1 MNNNIDNKIT
11 FNPNKYSWNE
21 SMILDKIQ
29 EILDN
34 KNIDDLELSKEELED
49 IISKLNNSIS
59 TEELNESACIIA
71 ENIDEL
77 KVLPKEDVKEYIL
90 KLINYLNNTNLKCII
105 GQFKGIEFEVFKD
118 SKVDDVFKDYYSKYD
133 ETYGISSMLSDL
145 GLK

>member
-11 FNPNKYSWNE
+11 SNPNIYSWNE

-29 EILDN
+29 EILDD

-49 IISKLNNSIS
+49 IISKLNNNIT

-77 KVLPKEDVKEYIL
+77 KVLPKEGVKEYIL
-90 KLINYLNNTNLKCII
+90 RLINYLNNTNLKCII
-105 GQFKGIEFEVFKD
+105 GEFKGIEFEIFKD
-118 SKVDDVFKDYYSKYD
+118 SNVDDVFKDYYSKYD

>member
-11 FNPNKYSWNE
+11 SNPNIYSWNE

-29 EILDN
+29 EILDD

-49 IISKLNNSIS
+49 IISKLNNNIS
-59 TEELNESACIIA
+59 TEELNESACIIG

-90 KLINYLNNTNLKCII
+90 RLINYLNNTNLKCII
-105 GQFKGIEFEVFKD
+105 GEFKGIEFEIFKD
-118 SKVDDVFKDYYSKYD
+118 SNVDDVFKDYYSKYD